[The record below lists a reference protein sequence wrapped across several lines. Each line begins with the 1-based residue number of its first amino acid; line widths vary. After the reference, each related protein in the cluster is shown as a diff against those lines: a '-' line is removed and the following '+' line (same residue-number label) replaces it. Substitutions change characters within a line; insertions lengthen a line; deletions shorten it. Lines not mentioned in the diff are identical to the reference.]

1 MNKKQ
6 FLLGLLLVCVFAC
19 KDATKTSDEHQSPKN
34 ESAIEQTGDEANFS
48 SPLNKDEVVKKTK
61 VVTDV
66 KKVAKS
72 ETKTI

>member
-48 SPLNKDEVVKKTK
+48 SPLNKDGN
-61 VVTDV
+61 
-66 KKVAKS
+66 
-72 ETKTI
+72 